1 MSQSQFVDPRVS
13 RAKFDR
19 EIAEYHDLGSD
30 YRRRGWLLV
39 RAEFPWILVVLA
51 APQLKPPAIVT
62 GVAFDYTNYDMRP
75 PSVRLVDPFTGNP
88 YKAKELPTH
97 LKRSVESAGPP
108 IPGLQ
113 LPLGAEARFVAQQPL
128 MQWYGP
134 DDTPF
139 LCIAGVRDTTII
151 LAIPV
156 TPGSSTAALVRAVL
170 SGSLRRLRS
179 TGCSRSLITRSH
191 YSRASQG
198 LFNATCRHDAGRCRT
213 VSGTRGY
220 RAAN

>member
-1 MSQSQFVDPRVS
+1 VSQSQFVDPRVS

-113 LPLGAEARFVAQQPL
+113 LPLGTDRTTRHFCASLVC
-128 MQWYGP
+128 GS
-134 DDTPF
+134 
-139 LCIAGVRDTTII
+139 TTII

>member
-1 MSQSQFVDPRVS
+1 VSQSQFVDPQVS

-19 EIAEYHDLGSD
+19 EIAEYHELGSD

-75 PSVRLVDPFTGNP
+75 PSVRLVDPFSGNP

-97 LKRSVESAGPP
+97 LKRSVETAGPP
-108 IPGLQ
+108 MPGLQ

-139 LCIAGVRDTTII
+139 LCIAGVREYHDH
-151 LAIPV
+151 
-156 TPGSSTAALVRAVL
+156 PGH
-170 SGSLRRLRS
+170 SGDAWELHRRS
-179 TGCSRSLITRSH
+179 G
-191 YSRASQG
+191 
-198 LFNATCRHDAGRCRT
+198 AGRFVRLLET
-213 VSGTRGY
+213 ITKYGVLPISEYQISLQPRISGFIQRDVPS
-220 RAAN
+220 

>member
-1 MSQSQFVDPRVS
+1 M
-13 RAKFDR
+13 
-19 EIAEYHDLGSD
+19 
-30 YRRRGWLLV
+30 
-39 RAEFPWILVVLA
+39 LA

-139 LCIAGVRDTTII
+139 LCIAGVREYHDH
-151 LAIPV
+151 
-156 TPGSSTAALVRAVL
+156 PGH
-170 SGSLRRLRS
+170 SGDAWELHRRS
-179 TGCSRSLITRSH
+179 G
-191 YSRASQG
+191 
-198 LFNATCRHDAGRCRT
+198 AGRFVRLLET
-213 VSGTRGY
+213 ITKYGVQPIADYQISLQPRISGFIQRDVPS
-220 RAAN
+220 

>member
-1 MSQSQFVDPRVS
+1 MS

-139 LCIAGVRDTTII
+139 LCIAGVREYHDH
-151 LAIPV
+151 
-156 TPGSSTAALVRAVL
+156 PGH
-170 SGSLRRLRS
+170 SGDAWELHRRS
-179 TGCSRSLITRSH
+179 G
-191 YSRASQG
+191 
-198 LFNATCRHDAGRCRT
+198 AGRFVRLLET
-213 VSGTRGY
+213 ITKYGVQPIADYQISLQPRISGFIQRDVPS
-220 RAAN
+220 

>member
-1 MSQSQFVDPRVS
+1 VNPGQFVDSRVS

-19 EIAEYHDLGSD
+19 EISEYRQLERE

-39 RAEFPWILVVLA
+39 RAEFPTVLVVLA
-51 APQLKPPAIVT
+51 APQLSPPAVVT

-75 PSVRLVDPFTGNP
+75 PSVRLVDPFTDEP

-97 LKRSVESAGPP
+97 LKRSVESGVSP

-113 LPLGAEARFVAQQPL
+113 LPLGAQARFMAQQPL

-139 LCIAGVRDTTII
+139 LCIAGVREYHDH
-151 LAIPV
+151 
-156 TPGSSTAALVRAVL
+156 PGHSGDAWELHRRAGAGRLVRLLETIAKYGVQPISDYQISL
-170 SGSLRRLRS
+170 QPRISGFIQREAPS
-179 TGCSRSLITRSH
+179 
-191 YSRASQG
+191 
-198 LFNATCRHDAGRCRT
+198 
-213 VSGTRGY
+213 
-220 RAAN
+220 

>member
-139 LCIAGVRDTTII
+139 LCIAGVREYHDH
-151 LAIPV
+151 
-156 TPGSSTAALVRAVL
+156 PGH
-170 SGSLRRLRS
+170 SGDAWELHRRS
-179 TGCSRSLITRSH
+179 G
-191 YSRASQG
+191 
-198 LFNATCRHDAGRCRT
+198 AGRFVRLLET
-213 VSGTRGY
+213 ITKYGVQPIADYQISLQPRISGFIQRDVPS
-220 RAAN
+220 